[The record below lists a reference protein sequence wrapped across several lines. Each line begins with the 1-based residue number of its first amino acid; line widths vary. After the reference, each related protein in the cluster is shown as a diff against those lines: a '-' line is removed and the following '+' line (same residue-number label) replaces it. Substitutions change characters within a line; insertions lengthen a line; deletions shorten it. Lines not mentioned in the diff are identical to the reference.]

1 MLAGLNDVVRRAC
14 PGELQVLFAPFDVA
28 LDEHSV
34 LQPDL
39 LVARRSDFTAR
50 DLPTA
55 PLLAVEVLSPS
66 TRRVDLTLKLSRYES
81 AGCPSYWVVDP
92 DPPALRAWEL
102 LRTAT
107 SRWPTSP
114 ARSGTTRSGR
124 SPSAS
129 VRFVCCPEGSGTG
142 PSTDESSETL
152 A

>member
-50 DLPTA
+50 DLPAA

-92 DPPALRAWEL
+92 DPPAPRAWEL
-102 LRTAT
+102 REDHYVEVAHVTGEERYDAE
-107 SRWPTSP
+107 RPSP
-114 ARSGTTRSGR
+114 V
-124 SPSAS
+124 S
-129 VRFVCCPEGSGTG
+129 VTPVRLLP
-142 PSTDESSETL
+142 
-152 A
+152 